1 MNSILRKLLKK
12 KTFRNETLKEYEALL
27 KENGGYL
34 FKFLKYIYSDSNV
47 LRRMLFWEDDMTAFT
62 FIWSWFLVL

>member
-1 MNSILRKLLKK
+1 MVIRNTGCPSPIDYCSLTNEFNFKKTIKK

-34 FKFLKYIYSDSNV
+34 FKFLKYIYSDANV
-47 LRRMLFWEDDMTAFT
+47 LRRMLF
-62 FIWSWFLVL
+62 

>member
-34 FKFLKYIYSDSNV
+34 FKFLKYIYSDANV
-47 LRRMLFWEDDMTAFT
+47 LRRMLF
-62 FIWSWFLVL
+62 